1 MKRNELLRKYYYDYN
16 WTIIP
21 VKEGEKRPGLS
32 EWKSFQN
39 RRPSIPELRKWFKP
53 KETGV
58 GLITGKKSGVVVVDE
73 DSYKEKGIK
82 VKLSSPLVVKTGG
95 GGKHYYFKYT
105 EGITNAVNKDKSIDV
120 RGEGGFVVL
129 PPTKHPSG
137 NFYEWL
143 TDLPDNLGNL
153 PTLDESFAQEIAVRP
168 PTEALDMNEYMYV
181 GEGARN
187 DSLHRIACSL
197 LNKMNEKDAYQTIR
211 GINQNYDPPLSDREL
226 ETTFRSAMAFV
237 KSHPKEQFKEKYI
250 AEKKKEKKERVEE
263 NMKVYSFTEAEARHE
278 ELMKKYG
285 KGVTTGYNILDE
297 YFSFLPQNLYMIS
310 AATHIG
316 KTTLV
321 LNIAGRVARAG
332 YKVLVASLE
341 QGVFV
346 VPRIRS
352 MFGSE
357 QNLNNISI
365 IAPPEMPKPEDFL
378 LAMSN
383 MKEQP
388 KLLMIDHLH
397 YFSRGTKGATE
408 EVDRLIARLQML
420 ANKAE
425 IPVVVVA
432 HVRKLSYSRGGKEK
446 PPTMDDLKDS
456 SSLSQIPS
464 VVAMLHREKNS
475 DEDIQR
481 GEPVFRNEGAL
492 YIYKNR
498 IHGRTGAEG
507 FKIYDN
513 GEIVFDRTP
522 ADRIKVDAV
531 SDTADQDIITGLE
544 GIV

>member
-1 MKRNELLRKYYYDYN
+1 MKRNELLRKYYYDYG

-21 VKEGEKRPGLS
+21 VKKGEKRPGLP

-39 RRPSIPELRKWFKP
+39 RRPTTSELRTWFQNP
-53 KETGV
+53 DTGV
-58 GLITGKKSGVVVVDE
+58 GLITGAKSGVIVIDE
-73 DSYKEKGIK
+73 DSYKEKGVE
-82 VKLSSPLVVKTGG
+82 VKLDSPLIVKTGR

-105 EGITNAVNKDKSIDV
+105 EGVTNAVNKDKSIDV

-129 PPTKHPSG
+129 PPTKHPNG
-137 NFYEWL
+137 NGYEWL
-143 TDLPDNLGNL
+143 TELPDNLSGL
-153 PTLDESFAQEIAVRP
+153 PTLDESFAKEIASGSLSKN
-168 PTEALDMNEYMYV
+168 LDINEYMYV
-181 GEGARN
+181 SEGGRN

-197 LNKMNEKDAYQTIR
+197 INKMSESDAFQTIV
-211 GINQNYDPPLSDREL
+211 GINANYDPPLSDREL
-226 ETTFRSAMAFV
+226 GTVFKSAMAFV
-237 KSHPKEQFKEKYI
+237 KSHPKDDFKAKI
-250 AEKKKEKKERVEE
+250 TAEKKQEKEVKAVE
-263 NMKVYSFTEAEARHE
+263 NMKVYSFSEAETRHK
-278 ELMKKYG
+278 ELMEKYG
-285 KGVTTGYNILDE
+285 TGVTTGYNILDE
-297 YFSFLPQNLYMIS
+297 YFSFIPQNLYMIS

-357 QNLNNISI
+357 ENLENISI
-365 IAPPEMPKPEDFL
+365 IAPPEMPNPEDFL
-378 LAMSN
+378 TAIDN
-383 MKEQP
+383 MPEKP

-397 YFSRGTKGATE
+397 YFSRGMKGATE
-408 EVDRLIARLQML
+408 EIDRLIAKLQML

-432 HVRKLSYSRGGKEK
+432 HVRKLATTRGGKEK

-464 VVAMLHREKNS
+464 VVAMLHRDKNS
-475 DEDIQR
+475 DEEIQG
-481 GEPVFRNEGAL
+481 GEPVYKSEGSL
-492 YIYKNR
+492 YVYKNR
-498 IHGRTGAEG
+498 LHGRTGAET

-513 GEIVFDRTP
+513 GEIVFERTP
-522 ADRIKVDAV
+522 GDRIKRTAEPMSVDK
-531 SDTADQDIITGLE
+531 DIITGLE
-544 GIV
+544 GIL